1 MASQLVI
8 PSERQEPWGWPA
20 AANLFLGG
28 AATGYYLL
36 SLIAAALTDGAAA
49 LFQPVSSGLLAAL
62 LASLGFLALT
72 VEAGRPARGYRAFQG
87 LRRSWMSRE
96 TLSLAVFVSAVVL
109 ERVYPHLVLRVLA
122 VSSAVLL
129 MVSQG
134 FILYRARAVAA
145 WNVPVMPLL
154 FLSSGLA
161 SGSGVLLMAA
171 DGGEGSLVAPASLG
185 LLCAAFNAAVW
196 LVYLNGLKGL
206 NGLNGSRLADFR
218 LSTQAMRRPLALAV
232 TVGVGSVVPMLL
244 LLMLFD
250 VPGLGGGKPSGET
263 IAALSG
269 LALLAGTAAQKAGV
283 VMKAGYLREVVLK
296 R

>member
-36 SLIAAALTDGAAA
+36 SLVAAALTGGAAA

-96 TLSLAVFVSAVVL
+96 TLSLTVFVSAIVL
-109 ERVYPHLVLRVLA
+109 EQVYPHPVLRVLA

-171 DGGEGSLVAPASLG
+171 DRGKESLAAPATLG

-196 LVYLNGLKGL
+196 LVYL
-206 NGLNGSRLADFR
+206 LNGSRSADFR
-218 LSTQAMRRPLALAV
+218 LSTEAMRRPLALAV
-232 TVGVGSVVPMLL
+232 TVGVGSVVPILL

-250 VPGLGGGKPSGET
+250 IPGLGGGRPSGET

-269 LALLAGTAAQKAGV
+269 LALIAGTAAQKAGV
-283 VMKAGYLREVVLK
+283 VMKAGYLREIALK